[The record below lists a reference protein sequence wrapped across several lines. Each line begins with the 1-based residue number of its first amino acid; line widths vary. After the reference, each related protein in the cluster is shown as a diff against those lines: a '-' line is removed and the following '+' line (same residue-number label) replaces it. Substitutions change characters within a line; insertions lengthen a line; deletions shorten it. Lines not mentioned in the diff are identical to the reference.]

1 VISVLTR
8 PALAALLIVAVVFGM
23 AVSACGGD
31 DGRSDASAA
40 VESTIQAAGAALAAG
55 DVEGFVARWTDEG
68 MRQVFDE
75 TTRTFPEG
83 SGYYVRAKQW
93 TLGPAA
99 QTRVA
104 GTRATTVAVLSF
116 RLVGA
121 PRRFSLVNE
130 GGAWKI
136 DGAELTTVDVPDARS
151 VEVAVGTF
159 PMALDA
165 SSIGDGDIALNVR
178 NATGDIHELDIMT
191 VPRSKDVASFFA
203 HPELEA
209 ALPEGR
215 SMPDGMDFIGGIS
228 RIAPGAT
235 VTILFGHALPPGR
248 YVLFCNVEDAPG
260 QPHAQLGE
268 YTEFTVE

>member
-1 VISVLTR
+1 MFARLR
-8 PALAALLIVAVVFGM
+8 HPALALLVVAVGLGTT
-23 AVSACGGD
+23 ASACGGD
-31 DGRSDASAA
+31 DGRSDTTVA
-40 VESTIQAAGAALAAG
+40 VEATVQAAGAALAAG
-55 DVEGFVARWTDEG
+55 EVEAFVPLWTDDG
-68 MRQVFDE
+68 LQQVFSE
-75 TTRTFPEG
+75 TTGTFAER

-93 TLGPAA
+93 TLGPPS
-99 QTRVA
+99 QTHVS
-104 GTRATTVAVLSF
+104 GTTATTVAALSF

-121 PRRFSLVNE
+121 PRRFSLMSE

-136 DGAELTTVDVPDARS
+136 DGAELTTVEVRDARL

-235 VTILFGHALPPGR
+235 VTVLFGHALPPGR
-248 YVLFCNVEDAPG
+248 YVLFCNVEDASG